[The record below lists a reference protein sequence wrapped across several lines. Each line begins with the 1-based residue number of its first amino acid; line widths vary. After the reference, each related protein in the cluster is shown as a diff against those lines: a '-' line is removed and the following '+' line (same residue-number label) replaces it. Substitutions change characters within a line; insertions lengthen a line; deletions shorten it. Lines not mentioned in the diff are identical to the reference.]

1 MRPKGHKCIIRQRGV
16 VVDKGDII
24 DLKIQTQRR
33 QVFNFF
39 DYCINSL
46 GYSKVGGGGGGIRKL
61 ELNSEGICFP
71 SQPFLMRHA
80 TVRSV
85 A

>member
-1 MRPKGHKCIIRQRGV
+1 MRPKGQKCIIRQRGV

-46 GYSKVGGGGGGIRKL
+46 GYSNVGGGGGGA
-61 ELNSEGICFP
+61 EL
-71 SQPFLMRHA
+71 
-80 TVRSV
+80 
-85 A
+85 